1 LRFYVVRTSRSKQL
15 ISHIANA
22 TFSSLIRT
30 IKTNKTKIA

>member
-1 LRFYVVRTSRSKQL
+1 LRFYVPSTLPSRTEL

-30 IKTNKTKIA
+30 IKTNKIA